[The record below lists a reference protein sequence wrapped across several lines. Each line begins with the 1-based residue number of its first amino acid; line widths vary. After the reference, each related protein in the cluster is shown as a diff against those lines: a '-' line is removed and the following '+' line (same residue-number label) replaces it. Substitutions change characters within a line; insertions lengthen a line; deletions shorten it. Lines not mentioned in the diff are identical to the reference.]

1 MRQSFGGGGVCGDLC
16 FPQRLTTMPF
26 LATVC
31 LIISVLLPVLATD
44 TSPHTQRMVSV
55 VPGVN
60 LEVLD
65 WGGHGPPVV
74 LLTGFG
80 NTAHIYDDLAPRLA
94 LDFRVF
100 GITRRGYG
108 HSSVASPGLT
118 IDRLADDVAAV
129 LDSLHLDRP
138 ALVGHSLGTMELV
151 VLGTRYGSRLRGLV
165 FLDGPYD
172 EGYPDILAAAVAS
185 DSFPDPPPRTAGDR
199 VSFAALQAFDL
210 RNDGYLTPIGEY
222 EARYFPRPDG
232 SLRGRATPGIDFES
246 IWATIHFPLELRRI
260 PVPSLAIY
268 SLWEAP
274 VEHMAPYFAR
284 LDSTGQA
291 KARALHARAAP
302 NGRDEVRRRQMER
315 FRREMPRGQAVGIS
329 GAPHYAFLSHP
340 DEVYHRMR
348 RFLLELP

>member
-1 MRQSFGGGGVCGDLC
+1 
-16 FPQRLTTMPF
+16 MPLLPAAC
-26 LATVC
+26 LA
-31 LIISVLLPVLATD
+31 ISVLLPVPAAD

-55 VPGVN
+55 MPGVS

-74 LLTGFG
+74 LLTGIG
-80 NTAHIYDDLAPRLA
+80 NTAHVYDDLAPPLA
-94 LDFRVF
+94 QDFHVF
-100 GITRRGYG
+100 GVTRRGYG
-108 HSSVASPGLT
+108 HSTVAPPGLT
-118 IDRLADDVAAV
+118 IDRLAEDVAAV

-172 EGYPDILAAAVAS
+172 DGYPDILAAVAAY
-185 DSFPDPPPRTAGDR
+185 DSMPGPPARAAGDR
-199 VSFAALQAFDL
+199 VSYAALQASDL
-210 RNDGYLTPIGEY
+210 RRDGYLTPEGEY
-222 EARYFPRPDG
+222 EARYSPSPDG
-232 SLRGRATPGIDFES
+232 SLRGRATGGIDLDS

-274 VEHMAPYFAR
+274 VEQMIPYFAR
-284 LDSTGQA
+284 LDSTSQA
-291 KARALHARAAP
+291 TARALHARVAP

-315 FRREMPRGQAVGIS
+315 FRRDMLRGQAVGIS

-340 DEVYHRMR
+340 DEVYRRMR
-348 RFLLELP
+348 RFLLDLPR